1 MKTRFNRAHRAAW
14 ALAACATP
22 LCHAQSSGTTVASL
36 SETLVTAT
44 RSAQP
49 LTDVVADVTVID
61 RETLQRSGATGIADV
76 LSRVP
81 GLSMARNGGPGSTT
95 SLFVRGA
102 ESRFTAVLVDGVR
115 VDSQSTGGA
124 AWNAIPLAQIE
135 RIEIVRG
142 PAAAVYGSDALGGVI
157 QVFTRRGTTG
167 FAPSLGVGVGS
178 HGTRQ
183 LDLGMSGREGALDYA
198 IGLSHDNTHGFNVQP
213 AGHPDRDGHDN
224 SSLSASLGWQLST
237 THRLE
242 ASALRS
248 DLDAQYDA
256 SRSVS
261 DDHAE
266 QRVQTLGLSW
276 LAQWSA
282 AHTSRLSVSQS
293 RDRYETRPTPYA
305 TDTHITSYLLRNEWQ
320 QGTHQ
325 WTADVER
332 REDRLQNASTRP
344 TQTRRSQDALALGYG
359 LRNGDHTLQL
369 NLRHDQ
375 DSEFGGNTTGSA
387 AYAYALSPH
396 WRASASAGT
405 AFRVPTL
412 FQRFSIYGTPELS
425 AESGRNIEFGL
436 KYATPTRHFGV
447 VTYRNRVNNLIT
459 YVSGPGSCINGSGSF
474 PGCYGNTARA
484 SYSGVT
490 VSGEQRL
497 GQTLLRASLDLLD
510 PKDLG
515 TGKQLA
521 RRARQQATLGLDQRL
536 GAWQLGA
543 EVQLVAHRYNDAAN
557 TQRLGGYGLL
567 NLSASTRLAPDWT
580 LIARVDNLGD
590 KAYQT
595 ARGYAT
601 AGRTVY
607 LGLKWAPQ

>member
-1 MKTRFNRAHRAAW
+1 MKTRSIRARRAAW

-22 LCHAQSSGTTVASL
+22 FCHAQSSVTTVASL

-44 RSAQP
+44 RTTQP

-61 RETLQRSGATGIADV
+61 RDTLQRSGATGIADV

-81 GLSMARNGGPGSTT
+81 GLSMSRNGGPGSTT

-124 AWNAIPLAQIE
+124 AWNGIPLAQIE

-157 QVFTRRGTTG
+157 QIFTRRGTTG

-183 LDLGMSGREGALDYA
+183 LDLGLSGREGALDYA
-198 IGLSHDNTHGFNVQP
+198 IGLSRDSTRGFNVQP
-213 AGHPDRDGHDN
+213 AGNPDRDGHDN
-224 SSLSASLGWQLST
+224 HSLSASLGWQLNAA
-237 THRLE
+237 HRLE
-242 ASALRS
+242 ATALKS
-248 DLDAQYDA
+248 ELDTQYDA

-282 AHTSRLSVSQS
+282 VHKSRLSVSQS
-293 RDRYETRPTPYA
+293 RDRYETRPSPYT
-305 TDTHITSYLLRNEWQ
+305 TDTHITSYLLHNEWQ

-325 WTADVER
+325 WSADVER
-332 REDRLQNASTRP
+332 REDRLQNASTTP
-344 TQTRRSQDALALGYG
+344 TQTRRAQDALALGYG
-359 LRNGDHTLQL
+359 QRSGNHTLQL

-387 AYAYALSPH
+387 AYAYALSPQ

-412 FQRFSIYGTPELS
+412 FQRFSIYGTPELR
-425 AESGRNIEFGL
+425 AESGHNIEMGL
-436 KYATPTRHFGV
+436 KYATPDRHFGV
-447 VTYRNRVNNLIT
+447 VAYRNRVANLIT
-459 YVSGPGSCINGSGSF
+459 YVSGPGKCANGTGNV

-484 SYSGVT
+484 QYSGVT
-490 VSGEQRL
+490 VSGDQRL

-521 RRARQQATLGLDQRL
+521 RRARQQATLGAEQRL

-567 NLSASTRLAPDWT
+567 NLSVSTRLAPDWT
-580 LIARVDNLGD
+580 VIARVDNLGD

-595 ARGYAT
+595 TRGYAT
-601 AGRTVY
+601 GGRTVY